1 MNLNPQLEQIRIE
14 AEAVDRQAIELCN
27 GLSESELAWR
37 SDPGR
42 WSIAEN
48 LQHLTQTTELYL
60 PAIDQSVADARA
72 RNLLAPGPFSPGLF
86 GRLFV
91 WYLEPPPKL
100 KSPAPKVI
108 RPLLEGRA
116 TDVLPRFLESQQQ
129 MLQRLQS
136 SSGLDLAA
144 ARVVSPLSSL
154 VKMNLLAMF
163 MVWTAHS
170 RRHMW
175 QATRVRHLLRDTLS
189 RLG

>member
-1 MNLNPQLEQIRIE
+1 MNLHPQLDKIRAE
-14 AEAVDRQAIELCN
+14 AEDIDRQAAELCN

-48 LQHLTQTTELYL
+48 LQHLRQTTELYI
-60 PAIDQSVADARA
+60 PAVDQSIVGARA
-72 RNLLAPGPFSPGLF
+72 RNLLSAGPFSPGLF

-108 RPLLEGRA
+108 RPILEGRA
-116 TDVLPRFLESQQQ
+116 SDVLPRFLESQQQ
-129 MLQRLQS
+129 MVQRLQS
-136 SSGLDLAA
+136 ASGLDLAA
-144 ARVVSPLSSL
+144 ARVISPLSSI

-170 RRHMW
+170 RRHIW
-175 QATRVRHLLRDTLS
+175 QAKRVRHLLSDTLS